1 MKVLVVVDMQNDF
14 VTGALGTKEAQEV
27 LPRVQEKINQYAHEP
42 GCIILFTQDTHDA
55 KNLLTQEG
63 KILPVEHCI
72 EGTKGWELV
81 DSDWLQ
87 YSIPYRKGTFGS
99 EKLVKDLKSDNAL
112 YRIDSIELVG
122 VCTGICVLANAVLL
136 KTALPEVPI
145 KVDASCC
152 ACVTPESHQT
162 ALAAMQLLQIEVVNN
177 AGMD

>member
-1 MKVLVVVDMQNDF
+1 MWDN
-14 VTGALGTKEAQEV
+14 
-27 LPRVQEKINQYAHEP
+27 
-42 GCIILFTQDTHDA
+42 
-55 KNLLTQEG
+55 
-63 KILPVEHCI
+63 
-72 EGTKGWELV
+72 
-81 DSDWLQ
+81 
-87 YSIPYRKGTFGS
+87 TFGS

-177 AGMD
+177 ASMD

>member
-14 VTGALGTKEAQEV
+14 VTGALGTKEAQEI
-27 LPRVQEKINQYAHEP
+27 LPRVQEKINQYSHEP

-55 KNLLTQEG
+55 KYLLTQEG
-63 KILPVEHCI
+63 RNLPVEHCI
-72 EGTKGWELV
+72 EGTKGWELA
-81 DSDWLQ
+81 DNDWLQ

-177 AGMD
+177 ASMD